1 MRSQDAVWYDS
12 LYDGTAH
19 RGYAVRARM
28 ETVLRLAGAGPGD
41 ALDVGMGPGR
51 LCDELDGVGW
61 TVSGVDVS
69 PEMIELARARVPH
82 ASARLDLVTATGV
95 LEYSGVSRTLRELAR
110 VVRPGG
116 RVVVSYPVETSIYA
130 IWKTRVY
137 YPLARSTKRL
147 IRYSGRPQTPGA
159 PLPAGRRVADLLAH
173 VG

>member
-1 MRSQDAVWYDS
+1 
-12 LYDGTAH
+12 
-19 RGYAVRARM
+19 VRARM

-51 LCDELDGVGW
+51 LCGELDGVGW

-82 ASARLDLVTATGV
+82 ASARLVLASAGGLPFDDHSFDLVTATGV

-116 RVVVSYPVETSIYA
+116 RVVVIYPVETSIYA

-173 VG
+173 VGLTVT